1 MSVGKYLEMHR
12 KGAGNTL
19 GVASDYHYREEGL
32 RCPVRS
38 PRSQINTFL
47 QGEVRPPP
55 QTAPLSK
62 CYRAASGERER
73 RVDTYQGLDYFRRD
87 LGVL

>member
-47 QGEVRPPP
+47 QGEVRPPLRL
-55 QTAPLSK
+55 PLS
-62 CYRAASGERER
+62 ASATEQQVGR
-73 RVDTYQGLDYFRRD
+73 GK
-87 LGVL
+87 GV

>member
-55 QTAPLSK
+55 SDCPSQQVLQSSK
-62 CYRAASGERER
+62 WGEGKACRYLPRA
-73 RVDTYQGLDYFRRD
+73 GL
-87 LGVL
+87 L